1 MIREAILSA
10 SVLALAACGGSDTGG
25 EITGPDDPIE
35 AVAAPEGSTWSQ
47 VVSKTDAGGYLMGNP
62 DAPVKII
69 EFSSLTC
76 PTCARFEAEGMPVLK
91 EKYIDS
97 GRVSLEYRNFVR
109 DPLDITAAIIARCG
123 SDASFFPLTEALF
136 ASQQQWASQG
146 MQNLQAQAAQI
157 EQLAPDQRFNA
168 IAEAAGLKT
177 FAAQRGL
184 PTAQTEACLSNADN
198 ATLLTTMQSEGSQD
212 FDVTGTPTFIING
225 SKVQNA
231 AVWAQLEP
239 VLAIAVGEPLPE
251 DGE

>member
-1 MIREAILSA
+1 MIRNVILSA
-10 SVLALAACGGSDTGG
+10 SVLALAACGGTESGG
-25 EITGPDDPIE
+25 EITGPDEPIE
-35 AVAAPEGSTWSQ
+35 TVEAPEGSNWSD
-47 VVSKTDAGGYLMGNP
+47 VVTQTAAGGYLMGNP
-62 DAPVKII
+62 DAPVKMI

-76 PTCARFEAEGMPVLK
+76 PTCARFEAEGMPELK

-109 DPLDITAAIIARCG
+109 DPLDITAAIVARCG
-123 SDASFFPLTEALF
+123 SDASFFPLTQALF
-136 ASQQQWASQG
+136 AAQQQWISQG
-146 MQNLQAQAAQI
+146 SQNLQAQAA
-157 EQLAPDQRFNA
+157 ELEALPPEQRFNA

-184 PTAQTEACLSNADN
+184 PTAQTEACLSDPAN
-198 ATLLTTMQSEGSQD
+198 ATELTTMQTESTQD
-212 FDVTGTPTFIING
+212 FNVTGTPTFIING

-251 DGE
+251 EAE